1 MTDQFWNILGALMI
15 CTVAAASHPLAPAQV
30 AHLETRLAA
39 GWQRMITTPVVP
51 SMIVAD
57 RSPLT
62 P

>member
-30 AHLETRLAA
+30 AHLETRIAA
-39 GWQRMITTPVVP
+39 GWQQMITTPVAP
-51 SMIVAD
+51 YMLVAD
-57 RSPLT
+57 QSPST